1 MARTDSLAN
10 FLTDIANSIREKTG
24 STATISP
31 IQFDNAIEDMPSG
44 EGDEAMAASYMSCI
58 DGTLGANCT
67 KLPNGVTTIG
77 KQAFYQQTGLALTE
91 LPETITS
98 IGDSA
103 FEGCTNLAL
112 TNLPSGLTSIGLKA
126 FHNCGNLALS
136 SIPDSV
142 TSIGGSAF
150 YYCTKLALSE
160 LPKAIAKEIP
170 NSCFTGC
177 TGLRIRQIPDT
188 VENIG
193 AYAFFGTY
201 CLTNTIFS
209 ANLKNIN
216 YEGLRSCSYNK
227 TFVFLG
233 DCTSLSFSDSALTH
247 NSGLEDVIFPNAV
260 AVPKC
265 GRNILG
271 GSRLGNLGI
280 GHIYVPDALVDSFKA
295 AGGWNTYA
303 NYILPLS
310 EYTGEVTW

>member
-24 STATISP
+24 STAAISP
-31 IQFDNAIEDMPSG
+31 MQFDNAIEDMPSG

-77 KQAFYQQTGLALTE
+77 KQAFYQQTALALTE
-91 LPETITS
+91 LLETITS

-112 TNLPSGLTSIGLKA
+112 NSLPSGLTNIGSRA
-126 FHNCGNLALS
+126 FYNCANLALS

-150 YYCTKLALSE
+150 YYCTKLALTE
-160 LPKAIAKEIP
+160 LPKAVSIEVP
-170 NSCFTGC
+170 NSCFSSC
-177 TGLRIRQIPDT
+177 TSMSLDGLPDGIQI
-188 VENIG
+188 IG
-193 AYAFFGTY
+193 AYAFFHSF
-201 CLTNTIFS
+201 CIKNTIFPAS
-209 ANLKNIN
+209 LKSVG
-216 YEGLRSCSYNK
+216 YEGLRGCSYNK

-233 DCTSLSFSDSALTH
+233 DCTTLSLTDSALTQ

-260 AVPKC
+260 AVPTC
-265 GRNILG
+265 GRNILS

-295 AGGWNTYA
+295 ASGWSTYA